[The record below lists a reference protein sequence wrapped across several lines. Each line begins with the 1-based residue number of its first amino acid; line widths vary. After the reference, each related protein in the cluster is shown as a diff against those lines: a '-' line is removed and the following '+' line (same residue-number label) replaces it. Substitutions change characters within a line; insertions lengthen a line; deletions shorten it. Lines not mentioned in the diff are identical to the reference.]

1 MPAVNHDM
9 LCMRRGAVMLHMGSK
24 SQCTI
29 SAQQAYPE
37 HKQQERTCMCRES
50 LVPCRHKAGL
60 AVHCHLM
67 EKYSA
72 CILLSWKR
80 KARSCVGHQAEQ
92 GRGTAP
98 QAQPPGED
106 TLAVHEMRVRWEVL
120 HEIKQ
125 ERNKV
130 ISL

>member
-1 MPAVNHDM
+1 M
-9 LCMRRGAVMLHMGSK
+9 
-24 SQCTI
+24 
-29 SAQQAYPE
+29 
-37 HKQQERTCMCRES
+37 
-50 LVPCRHKAGL
+50 
-60 AVHCHLM
+60 
-67 EKYSA
+67 
-72 CILLSWKR
+72 
-80 KARSCVGHQAEQ
+80 GHQAEQ

-98 QAQPPGED
+98 QAQPTGED